1 MMRADLYL
9 YNFGYVKSRQ
19 KAKTLIE
26 EGYVKINGVIVK
38 KPSLDIDES
47 AENLVDITDICPYV
61 SRGGL
66 KLEKIINELNLDI
79 NSKVAIDI
87 GASTGGFTHCLL
99 LNGASKVYAIDSGTS
114 QLDESLAVDDRVVS
128 IEGYN
133 ARYLKLDDIGQL
145 VDLIT
150 IDVSFISQTL
160 IIPTITCLLK
170 ENGIYISL
178 IKPQFEV
185 GKGKIG
191 KGGIVKEKKYRYEA
205 VSGVIDC
212 ACKHGLNCY
221 ALFESP
227 IQGGDG
233 NIEYI
238 AAFSKNE
245 KGLPLAKIKN
255 LFNSKR
261 G

>member
-1 MMRADLYL
+1 MRADLYL
-9 YNFGYVKSRQ
+9 FNFGYVKSRQ
-19 KAKTLIE
+19 KAKALIE
-26 EGYVKINGVIVK
+26 EGHIKINGDVVK
-38 KPSLDIDES
+38 KPSFEVDDQIDNAVE
-47 AENLVDITDICPYV
+47 ITDSCPYV

-66 KLEKIINELNLDI
+66 KLEKIIKELKLNL
-79 NSKVAIDI
+79 SGKVAIDI

-99 LNGASKVYAIDSGTS
+99 LNGVTKVFAIDSGTS
-114 QLDESLAVDDRVVS
+114 QLDEGLANDERVVS
-128 IEGYN
+128 IEGFN
-133 ARYLKLDDIGQL
+133 ARYLKLENIGQL
-145 VDLIT
+145 VDVIT

-160 IIPTITCLLK
+160 IIPVVASLLN
-170 ENGIYISL
+170 ENGVYISL

-191 KGGIVKEKKYRYEA
+191 KGGIVKDRKYRYEA
-205 VSGVIDC
+205 VLSVINC
-212 ACKHGLNCY
+212 ANEHGLNCY

-233 NIEYI
+233 NFEYI

-245 KGLPLAKIKN
+245 KSLPLAQIKN